1 MSNANTTLP
10 RGFKSLEPFVE
21 QWAISGT
28 AERARARRESAP
40 EEREA
45 FFEAARDL
53 VDPALAL
60 LDQKPLD
67 QLDEREQR
75 LMDLMLSVAHI
86 ALAVELHAEEEHK
99 VARASE
105 HMIITKSVA
114 DE

>member
-1 MSNANTTLP
+1 MSNTETTLP
-10 RGFKSLEPFVE
+10 EGFESLEPFVE
-21 QWAISGT
+21 QWAIPGT

-40 EEREA
+40 EQREA
-45 FFEAARDL
+45 FFAAARDR

-60 LDQKPLD
+60 LDQKPLE

-75 LMDLMLSVAHI
+75 LMNLMLSVAHVS
-86 ALAVELHAEEEHK
+86 LAVEIHGDEEHR

-105 HMIITKSVA
+105 HMIITRSVA